1 MMERANM
8 KRLCFLLLIAMTL
21 LPGCAKPL
29 AAGEQSVALG
39 AHGVLALQLPAGW
52 VMEESRPAAAL
63 PPTLRFGPEVGDEFV
78 VLVTPI
84 WPEAG
89 AEPGFGSPES
99 VYRIVAAAAL
109 EVAPEAAEP
118 QLEIHAFDDGRVG
131 YFFWATDRKLQD
143 MGRIPPGE
151 YLYLTQGGIMVG
163 DLFCTFTILTN
174 ERPSGVIDSA
184 LMMLRGAAHRI
195 GS

>member
-1 MMERANM
+1 M
-8 KRLCFLLLIAMTL
+8 KRLCFLLLFAAAL

-29 AAGEQSVALG
+29 AAGEQAVDLG
-39 AHGVLALQLPAGW
+39 KHGMLALQIPEGW
-52 VMEESRPAAAL
+52 VMEESRPAADA
-63 PPTLRFGPEVGDEFV
+63 PPTLRLGPEVGDEFV
-78 VLVTPI
+78 VLLTPI
-84 WPEAG
+84 WAEAG
-89 AEPGFGSPES
+89 AEPDFGSPES
-99 VYRIVAAAAL
+99 VYRIVAAAAWDI
-109 EVAPEAAEP
+109 APDAAEP
-118 QLEIHAFDDGRVG
+118 QLEIHAFDDERVG

-151 YLYLTQGGIMVG
+151 YLHLTQGAIMVG

-174 ERPSGVIDSA
+174 ERPSGVIDAA